1 MFLRPFKRVDIKMMY
16 GTLLRMALPFGIP
29 PSVIIKGNKSK
40 SLERSL
46 NKRILASS
54 PVSGLQHREKAS
66 QNAMKANLLQ
76 ETKSARAQN
85 EQKRK

>member
-1 MFLRPFKRVDIKMMY
+1 MY

-66 QNAMKANLLQ
+66 QNAMKANLLLQ